1 MEVLQA
7 IEDFAWIGWVVLIL
21 LFLTIEALTLE
32 FTFLMLALG
41 GVAGLVADLLG
52 AELWL
57 QVVIGALTAA
67 VLILFLRPPLLRR
80 LRRGADP
87 AKSNVAALIGLRGL
101 VTITVSRVGGQ
112 VKLSNGDIWT
122 ARTQGAADLEPG
134 TVISVSAIDGATAFV
149 APADPKT
156 EEAETP

>member
-1 MEVLQA
+1 VEVLQA

-41 GVAGLVADLLG
+41 SVAGLVADLLG

>member
-1 MEVLQA
+1 M
-7 IEDFAWIGWVVLIL
+7 EDFAWIGWVVLIL

-41 GVAGLVADLLG
+41 SVAGLVADLLG

>member
-41 GVAGLVADLLG
+41 SVAGLVADLLG

>member
-41 GVAGLVADLLG
+41 SVAGLVADLLG

-122 ARTQGAADLEPG
+122 ARTQGAAALEPG

>member
-1 MEVLQA
+1 MEVVQA
-7 IEDFAWIGWVVLIL
+7 IEEFAWIGWVVLIL

-41 GVAGLVADLLG
+41 GIAGLVADLLG

-87 AKSNVAALIGLRGL
+87 AKSNVAALIGMRGL
-101 VTITVSRVGGQ
+101 VTLTVTGVNGQ

-122 ARTQGAADLEPG
+122 ARTQDGADIDPG
-134 TVISVSAIDGATAFV
+134 TVIAVAAIDGATAFV
-149 APADPKT
+149 APAGHKT
-156 EEAETP
+156 KEAETP